1 MTEKTN
7 NDTMDRTADAELA
20 ERLMRTSVADKIQGM
35 YRTPEQY
42 VNSRAIANL
51 LAKELGIWE
60 GYINESLSDPH
71 STARNVI
78 EFCVI
83 EFEKRKGNAETV

>member
-51 LAKELGIWE
+51 LVKELGLYE
-60 GYINESLSDPH
+60 GWINETLQTETPRS
-71 STARNVI
+71 VV

>member
-51 LAKELGIWE
+51 LVKELGIWE

-83 EFEKRKGNAETV
+83 EFEKRKGNA

>member
-51 LAKELGIWE
+51 LVKELGIWE

>member
-1 MTEKTN
+1 
-7 NDTMDRTADAELA
+7 MDRTADAELA

-51 LAKELGIWE
+51 LVKELGIWE

-83 EFEKRKGNAETV
+83 EFEKRKGNA

>member
-51 LAKELGIWE
+51 LVKELGIWE

-78 EFCVI
+78 EFCII